1 MITKYNID
9 TQVLSFENG
18 GYKDTIL
25 ALKNWSRKQ
34 RVEIVENEI
43 GNQPIR
49 TRSRYLGHVTGNQPI
64 RDQLEI
70 TVPGLDN
77 IAQFRNT

>member
-1 MITKYNID
+1 MITKYNIA

-49 TRSRYLGHVTGNQPI
+49 VIWVT
-64 RDQLEI
+64 
-70 TVPGLDN
+70 
-77 IAQFRNT
+77 